1 MKKKLLLPL
10 SLALVTVSSYAM
22 KEENELTRTVVPG
35 MKTEDR
41 EITVEQ
47 YLDALKYVKE
57 ELWNK
62 TKPEYSSSHTL
73 ERLGIKSTDY
83 KSLTKL
89 GAMMLFSLDNIE
101 KETLAQGLLEYH
113 KSCRSEVFGPLGSQ
127 VMCIP
132 QLENEIEDLNKKVEY
147 FMVQE
152 KEANNLFTETLG
164 ELEAERAITLE
175 LQLSL
180 QEKDN
185 ELNEKQKTIEHLE
198 YLAGQKGQENYSLM
212 EQLEKSEREKE
223 EITAVLQRLIN
234 AQKEEENATN
244 KATELLEKLTVR
256 SYKTTTFMPTSRI
269 YHTTYG
275 EEEGSFLKSS
285 FNPNLTNEERDLDLG
300 LTQYTPVQT
309 TQINPVEESDE
320 KTPEND

>member
-10 SLALVTVSSYAM
+10 SLALITVSSYAM
-22 KEENELTRTVVPG
+22 KEENELTRTVVHG

-47 YLDALKYVKE
+47 YLEALKYVKE

-132 QLENEIEDLNKKVEY
+132 QLENEIEDLNKTVDY

-152 KEANNLFTETLG
+152 KEARNLYTEAINNLETERGITLG
-164 ELEAERAITLE
+164 LN
-175 LQLSL
+175 LSL
-180 QEKDN
+180 KEKSN
-185 ELNEKQKTIEHLE
+185 ELNDKLDTIE
-198 YLAGQKGQENYSLM
+198 YLKNLASQKDQENYSLM
-212 EQLEKSEREKE
+212 EQLKKSEREKE

-234 AQKEEENATN
+234 AQKEEENAAN

-285 FNPNLTNEERDLDLG
+285 FNQNLTNEERDLD
-300 LTQYTPVQT
+300 
-309 TQINPVEESDE
+309 
-320 KTPEND
+320 